1 MPKHPT
7 SRRIVGNVSAEV
19 LTGRAPRTS
28 PTIERR
34 PAQTGSPI
42 IEIIAGSSA
51 GQCHRKCPIRER
63 SVRAQPLLYGCWSMA
78 DARLTVVVLR
88 SYHRTMS
95 SVVKRSVSLPS
106 EVFAALER
114 EALAQGQTVSAA
126 LADAADQ
133 WLATRRGLRAVRAW
147 ERENGALTA
156 DELAA
161 ADAELDRAGVARR

>member
-1 MPKHPT
+1 
-7 SRRIVGNVSAEV
+7 
-19 LTGRAPRTS
+19 
-28 PTIERR
+28 
-34 PAQTGSPI
+34 
-42 IEIIAGSSA
+42 
-51 GQCHRKCPIRER
+51 
-63 SVRAQPLLYGCWSMA
+63 
-78 DARLTVVVLR
+78 
-88 SYHRTMS
+88 MS
-95 SVVKRSVSLPS
+95 TVVKRSVSLPS

-114 EALAQGQTVSAA
+114 EAEAQGQSVSAA